1 MSRLRPHRLK
11 VRQAV
16 VVLLFVLGLHAG
28 ATGEDK
34 IAQELSISDLF
45 KAAQFDRW
53 AGESSHQDII
63 WKTRTLIHGLSV
75 HQRMVA
81 HLEIDIPVSELL
93 KRAADETLLML
104 LQVEDDH
111 GLRYRDYGL
120 IDLKQNRQESHKGT
134 SESTWEAFALPGD
147 YKISFLLY
155 DKASGEH
162 SFAQHTLHVAAVKH
176 DDFEEIWQGTPKWEF
191 WGALTELRDNI
202 YRPDIHSRLHL
213 VLATKNPVRVDV
225 LADLTPSDLFHGS
238 ARFYSRF
245 LSVALPLLK
254 DLSDIQVTN
263 GTLNVS
269 ALDLRQRR
277 VTFEQDKVSS
287 LNWPVLKSVVAPESG
302 PAMIDVRGLEA
313 KQERPD
319 FLRDEILRRLNPAND
334 GDSES
339 EPAPS
344 TSVKAAAPFH
354 VFIVVGSPMDFYAF
368 RHFPSIDPAEAEN
381 CVVYYL
387 QYEVYGP
394 SATGALGSVR
404 KMLKPLQI
412 HTFKVRSAESVRE
425 ALEKIL
431 KDAGQM

>member
-1 MSRLRPHRLK
+1 MS
-11 VRQAV
+11 A
-16 VVLLFVLGLHAG
+16 
-28 ATGEDK
+28 
-34 IAQELSISDLF
+34 
-45 KAAQFDRW
+45 
-53 AGESSHQDII
+53 
-63 WKTRTLIHGLSV
+63 
-75 HQRMVA
+75 
-81 HLEIDIPVSELL
+81 
-93 KRAADETLLML
+93 
-104 LQVEDDH
+104 
-111 GLRYRDYGL
+111 
-120 IDLKQNRQESHKGT
+120 
-134 SESTWEAFALPGD
+134 STWEAFALPGD
-147 YKISFLLY
+147 YKVSFLLY

-162 SFAQHTLHVAAVKH
+162 SFAQHTLHVPGVKH
-176 DDFEEIWQGTPKWEF
+176 DDFEEIWQGTPQWEF

-202 YRPDIHSRLHL
+202 YRPDINSHLHL
-213 VLATKNPVRVDV
+213 VLTTKNPVQVDV

-245 LSVALPLLK
+245 LSVALPLVK

-277 VTFEQDKVSS
+277 VTFEQDKVKSM
-287 LNWPVLKSVVAPESG
+287 NWAVLKSAVAPENG
-302 PAMIDVRGLEA
+302 PGMIDVRGLEV

-319 FLRDEILRRLNPAND
+319 FLRDEILRRLNPEGED
-334 GDSES
+334 GSRPQPASATSEK
-339 EPAPS
+339 PA
-344 TSVKAAAPFH
+344 TPFH

-394 SATGALGSVR
+394 YATGALGNVR

-425 ALEKIL
+425 ALERIV
-431 KDAGQM
+431 KDVGQM